1 MNDEILLLVKYRLEQ
16 ADDCLKEALL
26 LQKEG
31 MNNRAI
37 LNRLYYALFYSVLAL
52 LQTKQMGT
60 SKHSGAIALFDK
72 EFIKTNVFDKSMSKI
87 LHRVF
92 ELRQK
97 GDYVEYADILDE
109 DVLELFP
116 QVENFVN
123 SVKRYLFTGQ

>member
-1 MNDEILLLVKYRLEQ
+1 M
-16 ADDCLKEALL
+16 
-26 LQKEG
+26 
-31 MNNRAI
+31 
-37 LNRLYYALFYSVLAL
+37 LAL